1 MIKSFKHF
9 QFLYKYETINQAGKY
24 SIVGG
29 ICTVLDFALL
39 FIVTHYL
46 GVNYIIS
53 SIISF
58 TSATILNYYLCI
70 SWIFTFRVVSNKYQ
84 EFLFYLVISGVGL
97 TFNTVIIWGAT
108 EFFGFYFMISKIFA
122 TGLVFVWNFGARKY
136 FLHSNLLSNLKSK

>member
-1 MIKSFKHF
+1 MIKSIKYFQASLKH
-9 QFLYKYETINQAGKY
+9 EIVNQAAKY

-29 ICTVLDFALL
+29 VCTILDFALL

-53 SIISF
+53 SMISF
-58 TSATILNYYLCI
+58 LVATILNYYLCV
-70 SWIFTFRVVSNKYQ
+70 SWIFKFRAVKKKYQ

-97 TFNTVIIWGAT
+97 TLNTVIIWGVT
-108 EFFGFYFMISKIFA
+108 EFLGYYFMVSKIFA